1 MSKVR
6 MGAAA
11 AVMAAGMVMS
21 AVPQATAATQ
31 EAQEAQEAQGA
42 QARQLIAY
50 MPKKQSGE
58 IYASGF
64 YEGYK
69 KVCVSLLG
77 QTLSGW
83 VELKNKCQ
91 NVSPNSLGSIST
103 SVKCPTRGAFKTF
116 LSGTRSNGRSDVK
129 QSGGIYWECR

>member
-11 AVMAAGMVMS
+11 AVMAAGML
-21 AVPQATAATQ
+21 AATVPQSSAA
-31 EAQEAQEAQGA
+31 AQELE
-42 QARQLIAY
+42 LIAY
-50 MPKKQSGE
+50 TPKVQSGKVWGN
-58 IYASGF
+58 GF

-69 KVCVSLLG
+69 KVCISLLG

-83 VELKNKCQ
+83 VQLTNKCQ
-91 NVSPNSLGSIST
+91 NVSPSSLGSINT

-116 LSGTRSNGRSDVK
+116 VSGTRTNNRVDVK
-129 QSGGIYWECR
+129 QSGGIYLECR